1 MVGTGSGSSCT
12 CMALDRIFGAD
23 LPESFPT
30 AVSVAAVAC
39 RDKRIGT
46 DSQMFMGKLR
56 ERREG
61 KIHSRNHC
69 LSCALKH
76 STIPSAMCE
85 ANE

>member
-1 MVGTGSGSSCT
+1 M
-12 CMALDRIFGAD
+12 
-23 LPESFPT
+23 

-46 DSQMFMGKLR
+46 DSQTFMGKLR

-76 STIPSAMCE
+76 STIPSATSLGVEYHPSGCGGE
-85 ANE
+85 GGSSDGPDDEPLDDDDLS

>member
-1 MVGTGSGSSCT
+1 MIYLIYRLEG
-12 CMALDRIFGAD
+12 DRGGG
-23 LPESFPT
+23 
-30 AVSVAAVAC
+30 VSVAAVAC

-61 KIHSRNHC
+61 KIHSRNHF

-76 STIPSAMCE
+76 STIPSATSLGVEYHPSGCDPSYK
-85 ANE
+85 